1 MPEGVELRDKLFT
14 ALKVFIS
21 LGLIVFLFSR
31 VNLAEVWRLIS
42 TADLTLLLL
51 ALALYVVAISV
62 GCVKW
67 QVLLRAQGLAVPFPS
82 LLAYTFVGL
91 FFGNALPSNVG
102 GDVVRAYDLARH
114 TGQAEASAIS
124 VLVDRLVGLAAF
136 FAAAVVMAILTVA
149 MIGGSMEM
157 EQVIVAVV
165 VAFGA
170 LLLAFALLFSRRL
183 TQRGAFIFDWPI
195 LTMFKPTAQRVFQAL
210 QAYRHSYGALA
221 QGLAISLA
229 VVLITSLVQYA
240 IAAALH
246 LDIPL
251 VYFLLFNPLIAFV
264 LVVPISVNGIGLKEV
279 AFVFFFGLVG
289 VERGAAL
296 SISLLFHLIIVLSSL
311 PGGLLWLRRRSLAP
325 ESGNQ
330 ASS

>member
-1 MPEGVELRDKLFT
+1 
-14 ALKVFIS
+14 
-21 LGLIVFLFSR
+21 
-31 VNLAEVWRLIS
+31 
-42 TADLTLLLL
+42 
-51 ALALYVVAISV
+51 
-62 GCVKW
+62 
-67 QVLLRAQGLAVPFPS
+67 
-82 LLAYTFVGL
+82 
-91 FFGNALPSNVG
+91 
-102 GDVVRAYDLARH
+102 
-114 TGQAEASAIS
+114 
-124 VLVDRLVGLAAF
+124 
-136 FAAAVVMAILTVA
+136 
-149 MIGGSMEM
+149 M

-170 LLLAFALLFSRRL
+170 LMLAFALLFSRRL

-195 LTMFKPTAQRVFQAL
+195 LAVFKPTAKRVFQAL

-229 VVLITSLVQYA
+229 VVLITSFVQYA

-296 SISLLFHLIIVLSSL
+296 SISLLFHLIIVLASL

-325 ESGNQ
+325 ESG
-330 ASS
+330 SD